1 MAYPLPD
8 SAVELERMRA
18 YKGMDKTQ
26 FQGWQTWKCS
36 PADVD
41 ALELYLWTTSWT
53 IGGAIMLP
61 KRVITLPRATETL
74 GTADK
79 PDSALEQERE
89 TFYDV
94 TDSVTFQGRQEW
106 TVSAEDADALED
118 YLRATSWTV
127 NDRVLI
133 PHKVLVKI
141 RTPENLAT
149 GVVEFRD
156 SNATVRVEFET
167 LYNPA
172 VNPVG
177 TATLEIQTA
186 NSYVKQTMFERADN
200 NPWDTGSKSKQ
211 MFLPVEPDADGLFYD
226 VADSSGLIEQ
236 LKTGSVVI
244 VRTAYYRNAINWP
257 MIINAQ
263 GKVNAN
269 ALPNLGGAEART
281 MLMDGAQ
288 IPKYFLL
295 DSSTAIVPVNF
306 VLRYNQDK
314 WKYVP
319 PMLQKYLRMT
329 VGMPKVDPQYAKDY
343 AVAIAAGDSYD
354 EDIYLDNNG
363 ERCGL
368 DEAEKVSVVRNIP
381 IGDPVECKGGLKL
394 DGMTFTH
401 LMALLSW
408 MQ

>member
-18 YKGMDKTQ
+18 YKGTDKTQ

-177 TATLEIQTA
+177 TATLEIQSSS
-186 NSYVKQTMFERADN
+186 SYVKLDMLTPAGGGPSRFI
-200 NPWDTGSKSKQ
+200 PS
-211 MFLPVEPDADGLFYD
+211 EPDELGIFYD
-226 VADSSGLIEQ
+226 IDESSGPTQSLEH
-236 LKTGSVVI
+236 GSTVI
-244 VRTAYYRNAINWP
+244 VRTAYYRSGINWNT
-257 MIINAQ
+257 ILNAQ
-263 GKVNAN
+263 DKINTN
-269 ALPNLGGAEART
+269 ELPNLGGAAAET
-281 MLMDGAQ
+281 MLLVGAQ

-295 DSSTAIVPVNF
+295 DSSTAIVPVNY
-306 VLRYNQDK
+306 VMKYNEK
-314 WKYVP
+314 GWSKNP
-319 PMLQKYLRMT
+319 PVIRKHIRIT
-329 VGMPKVDPQYAKDY
+329 TGMPKVDPD
-343 AVAIAAGDSYD
+343 AVNPTTGVAVGWF
-354 EDIYLDNNG
+354 DING
-363 ERCGL
+363 EPTVNV

-381 IGDPVECKGGLKL
+381 LGEPIECVGGYYQ
-394 DGMTFTH
+394 DGTTFTH
-401 LMALLSW
+401 LMGLLSW